1 MAKVFDCPTMSTPK
15 TLLPIRH
22 RNRDFFIADI
32 FNASPRSDMN
42 TMEHPFFS
50 LSKKPDLETRTYEHN
65 GSSISVVPSTLGMAT
80 VWDKDILIYCISQLV
95 AGVNKGYEDLQ
106 PTLQVTAYDLLAAT
120 NRGTGGDNYRRLDLA
135 LARLAGTLIR
145 TDLTTGGQ
153 RDRGGI
159 HMVEKYTL
167 TEPADGGSAVLT
179 ITLPDWLYRAAVGK
193 EVLAINPDYFRLRG
207 GIERR
212 LYELARK
219 HCGSQR
225 KWSVGLELLQKKTGA
240 RSPAKQFRHEIKRIA
255 RADVMPDYRL
265 VHDPEK
271 EQLRIYNRKHKD
283 SARQQMLDAM
293 KDAGLA

>member
-1 MAKVFDCPTMSTPK
+1 MQVFNSPTMDTPK

-32 FNASPRSDMN
+32 FDASPRSDMN

-50 LSKKPDLETRTYEHN
+50 LSKKPDLETRIYEHN
-65 GSSISVVPSTLGMAT
+65 GCKVSVTPSTLGMAT

-95 AGVNKGYEDLQ
+95 AGVNKGYDDLQ
-106 PTLQVTAYDLLAAT
+106 PTLQVTAYDLLTAT
-120 NRGTGGDNYRRLDLA
+120 NRGTGGENYKRLESA

-145 TDLTTGGQ
+145 TDLTTAGQ

-167 TEPADGGSAVLT
+167 TEPADGGPAVLT
-179 ITLPDWLYRAAVGK
+179 ITLPDWLYRAAVGR
-193 EVLAINPDYFRLRG
+193 EVLSIDPDYFRLRG

-225 KWSVGLELLQKKTGA
+225 KWVIGLELLQKKTGA
-240 RSPAKQFRHEIKRIA
+240 RSPAKQFKHEIKRIA
-255 RADVMPDYRL
+255 RADVMPRYRL
-265 VHDPEK
+265 VHDPAK
-271 EQLRIYNRKHKD
+271 DQLRVYNRKHKD
-283 SARQQMLDAM
+283 SARQEMLDAM
-293 KDAGLA
+293 KDGGLM